1 MGMQSY
7 EELLEENRG
16 HILPFDHPLSQ
27 KVDAVLQRLIPVAPL
42 EGANW
47 RVHVIDDI
55 NTPNAFVLPGYGKP
69 LGRRVLD
76 PAGLMRKLA
85 NGFFTA
91 AKSLYTREFYPIA
104 KMRMGWR
111 RCSATRLPMCWPT
124 TPLSA

>member
-42 EGANW
+42 EGASW

-55 NTPNAFVLPGYGKP
+55 NTPNAFVLPGYGKS
-69 LGRRVLD
+69 LGRLVLD
-76 PAGLMRKLA
+76 RAWLMYELA
-85 NGFFTA
+85 N
-91 AKSLYTREFYPIA
+91 
-104 KMRMGWR
+104 
-111 RCSATRLPMCWPT
+111 
-124 TPLSA
+124 